1 MEVKHMDLDL
11 DLDALQLL
19 AGEEAHLAINPDK
32 DCGNSCG
39 LSCGYSCD
47 ITCDITSNPF

>member
-1 MEVKHMDLDL
+1 MDLDL

-19 AGEEAHLAINPDK
+19 AGESAQLIIELDK
-32 DCGNSCG
+32 GCTNSC
-39 LSCGYSCD
+39 LLTCGYSCD

>member
-1 MEVKHMDLDL
+1 MDLDL

-19 AGEEAHLAINPDK
+19 AGEQAQLIIELDK
-32 DCGNSCG
+32 GCTNSCG

-47 ITCDITSNPF
+47 ITCDVTSTVF